1 MLPIELLRVNVSTK
15 MNSIKPVFCNQ
26 NELSVPTKIIKTYQE
41 MAEKKVSKAVVDET
55 ISKIEDKHS
64 DYKFIRGLC
73 HLIEQR
79 CIYSSHVLPS
89 DTITEIRNNNSN
101 SAIYLRRNI
110 FEESSRTGYPV
121 TENERRN
128 ILQKIALKNNMTIE
142 ALELVMWSDLD
153 KNRYLKSF
161 DPLSSLQLV
170 AWYNISILQTLLL
183 NCVKLEFSVHGGYN
197 WKKILHKIKQLG
209 LMYSL
214 YGEAAQKST
223 TDNQTKNLNIV
234 FGNDNDKKI
243 ICGVD
248 GPLSILRLTDRYGMA
263 IAKLIPL
270 IIFTE
275 SWSINAVI
283 LRKSVSGV
291 KKTYNFRISNSDED
305 LPIFDASKTTLY
317 IVSPSVSTSNVESQF
332 ENAVDNFDSNVERKF
347 MDKFLTFSTNWRLSR
362 EPDPL
367 ILSDGRA
374 FIADFL
380 FEKSTVKVYFE
391 IVGFWTRDY
400 LKRKLE
406 KIKDL
411 YSNINTTP
419 DTHLLIAA
427 NVDNYVSENGDK
439 KGIDSIFSTFIAKEQ
454 LILYKKDEIPFGPII
469 KYLKE
474 IDARIIDNIT
484 IKFQDVIAREIERKI
499 SENQNKV
506 VILDQIADKFDIPVG
521 SVLKTIRDLQSNN
534 ERSNEPLTNSLNN
547 FLLIENYLISIDEI
561 SKLLPELNKINRL
574 QDAIYFL
581 SKNDIPEE
589 CITLL
594 IPKIGF
600 EIIWNGI
607 DSSNALIQ
615 RQSKK

>member
-1 MLPIELLRVNVSTK
+1 MLPIELLRVNISIK
-15 MNSIKPVFCNQ
+15 MNQIKPVFCNQ
-26 NELSVPTKIIKTYQE
+26 NELSLPSKIIRTYQE
-41 MAEKKVSKAVVDET
+41 MAEKKVSKAVVDES
-55 ISKIEDKHS
+55 ISKIEDKHP
-64 DYKFIRGLC
+64 DYKFIRGIC
-73 HLIEQR
+73 HLLEQR
-79 CIYSSHVLPS
+79 CVYSSRVLPS
-89 DTITEIRNNNSN
+89 DTNTQVSNNNSS
-101 SAIYLRRNI
+101 SAIYLRRDI

-121 TENERRN
+121 TENDRRN
-128 ILQKIALKNNMTIE
+128 ILQKIALKNKLTIE
-142 ALELVMWSDLD
+142 ELELAMWNDLD

-161 DPLSSLQLV
+161 DSLSSLQLV

-183 NCVKLEFSVHGGYN
+183 NCVKLEFSVYGGYN

-209 LMYSL
+209 LMYFL
-214 YGEAAQKST
+214 YSEAEPKSKK
-223 TDNQTKNLNIV
+223 DNQGKNYDIV

-248 GPLSILRLTDRYGMA
+248 GPLSILRLTDRYGIA
-263 IAKLIPL
+263 IARLIPL

-275 SWSINAVI
+275 NWSINAVI
-283 LRKSVSGV
+283 LRKSVSGA
-291 KKTYNFRISNSDED
+291 KKTYNFRISNKDED
-305 LPIFDASKTTLY
+305 LPIFDASEIT
-317 IVSPSVSTSNVESQF
+317 SHFDFPSMSNSNVESS
-332 ENAVDNFDSNVERKF
+332 VDNAFDSFDSNVERKF
-347 MDKFLTFSTNWRLSR
+347 MDKFLTFSNNWRLSR

-367 ILSDGRA
+367 ILSDGKA

-411 YSNINTTP
+411 YANITTTP
-419 DTHLLIAA
+419 DTQLLIAA
-427 NVDNYVSENGDK
+427 NMDNYVSENGDK
-439 KGIDSIFSTFIAKEQ
+439 IMIDSIFSKFMAKEQ

-474 IDARIIDNIT
+474 IDSRIIDDIT
-484 IKFQDVIAREIERKI
+484 IKFQDIITREIERKI
-499 SENQNKV
+499 SENQDKV
-506 VILDQIADKFDIPVG
+506 VFLDQIADKYDIPVG
-521 SVLKTIRDLQSNN
+521 SVLKTVRDLQSSNN
-534 ERSNEPLTNSLNN
+534 HLNDPVTGSLNN
-547 FLLIENYLISIDEI
+547 FLLIDNCMISIDKI
-561 SKLLPELNKINRL
+561 SKLLPDLDKISKL

-581 SKNDIPEE
+581 IKNEIPEE

-607 DSSNALIQ
+607 DSNNALIQ

>member
-1 MLPIELLRVNVSTK
+1 
-15 MNSIKPVFCNQ
+15 MNHVKPVFCKE
-26 NELSVPTKIIKTYQE
+26 NELSLPAKIIKMYQE
-41 MAEKKVSKAVVDET
+41 MAEKKVSKAVVDDS

-64 DYKFIRGLC
+64 DYKFVRGIC
-73 HLIEQR
+73 HLLEQR
-79 CIYSSHVLPS
+79 CTYSSHVLPS
-89 DTITEIRNNNSN
+89 NTITEIGNNNSN
-101 SAIYLRRNI
+101 NAIYLRRDI

-121 TENERRN
+121 TENERSN
-128 ILQKIALKNNMTIE
+128 ILQKIALKNKLTIE
-142 ALELVMWSDLD
+142 ELELAMWNDLD

-161 DPLSSLQLV
+161 DSLSSLQLV

-183 NCVKLEFSVHGGYN
+183 NCVKLEFSVYGGYN

-209 LMYSL
+209 LMYFL
-214 YGEAAQKST
+214 YSEASPKST
-223 TDNQTKNLNIV
+223 TDNRIKNHNIV

-243 ICGVD
+243 ICEVN

-275 SWSINAVI
+275 SWSINALI
-283 LRKSVSGV
+283 LRKSVSGA
-291 KKTYNFRISNSDED
+291 KKTYKFRISNSDED
-305 LPIFDASKTTLY
+305 VPIFDASEITSP
-317 IVSPSVSTSNVESQF
+317 IVSPSVSTSNVESSF
-332 ENAVDNFDSNVERKF
+332 DNAIDNFDSNIERKF
-347 MDKFLTFSTNWRLSR
+347 MDKFLTFSTNWTLSR

-367 ILSDGRA
+367 ILSDGKA

-411 YSNINTTP
+411 YANITTAP

-427 NVDNYVSENGDK
+427 NMDNYVSENGDK
-439 KGIDSIFSTFIAKEQ
+439 IMIDSIFSTFIAKEQ
-454 LILYKKDEIPFGPII
+454 LILFKKDEIPFGPII

-474 IDARIIDNIT
+474 IDSRIIDDIT
-484 IKFQDVIAREIERKI
+484 VKFQDTITREIERKI
-499 SENQNKV
+499 TENQNKV
-506 VILDQIADKFDIPVG
+506 VFLDQIADKYDIPVE

-534 ERSNEPLTNSLNN
+534 EHSNERLTNTMNN
-547 FLLIENYLISIDEI
+547 FLLIDNYMISIDKI
-561 SKLLPELNKINRL
+561 NKLLPQLDKINKL

-607 DSSNALIQ
+607 DSNSALIQ
-615 RQSKK
+615 RQTKK

>member
-1 MLPIELLRVNVSTK
+1 MLPIELLRVNISIK
-15 MNSIKPVFCNQ
+15 MNQIKPVFCNQ
-26 NELSVPTKIIKTYQE
+26 NELSLPSKIIRTYQE
-41 MAEKKVSKAVVDET
+41 MAEKKVSKAVIDES
-55 ISKIEDKHS
+55 ISKIEDKHP
-64 DYKFIRGLC
+64 DYKFIRGIC
-73 HLIEQR
+73 HLLEQR
-79 CIYSSHVLPS
+79 CVYSSRVLPS
-89 DTITEIRNNNSN
+89 DTNTQVSNNNSS
-101 SAIYLRRNI
+101 SAIYLRRDI

-121 TENERRN
+121 TENDRRN
-128 ILQKIALKNNMTIE
+128 ILQKIALKNKLTIE
-142 ALELVMWSDLD
+142 ELELAMWNDLD

-161 DPLSSLQLV
+161 DSLSSLQLV

-183 NCVKLEFSVHGGYN
+183 NCVKLEFSVYGGYN

-209 LMYSL
+209 LMYFL
-214 YGEAAQKST
+214 YSEAEPKSKK
-223 TDNQTKNLNIV
+223 DNQGKNYDIV

-248 GPLSILRLTDRYGMA
+248 GPLSILRLTDRYGIA

-275 SWSINAVI
+275 NWSINAVI
-283 LRKSVSGV
+283 LRKSVSGA
-291 KKTYNFRISNSDED
+291 KKTYNFRISNKDED
-305 LPIFDASKTTLY
+305 LPIFDASEIT
-317 IVSPSVSTSNVESQF
+317 SHFDFPSMSNSNVESSVD
-332 ENAVDNFDSNVERKF
+332 NAFDNFDSNVERKF
-347 MDKFLTFSTNWRLSR
+347 MDKFLTFSNNWRLSR

-367 ILSDGRA
+367 ILSDGKA

-411 YSNINTTP
+411 YANITTAP

-427 NVDNYVSENGDK
+427 NMDNYVSENGDK
-439 KGIDSIFSTFIAKEQ
+439 IMIDSIFSKFMAKEQ

-474 IDARIIDNIT
+474 IDSRIIDDIT
-484 IKFQDVIAREIERKI
+484 IKFQDIITREIERKI
-499 SENQNKV
+499 SENQDKV
-506 VILDQIADKFDIPVG
+506 VFLDQIADKYDIPVG
-521 SVLKTIRDLQSNN
+521 SVLKTVRDLQSNIN
-534 ERSNEPLTNSLNN
+534 HLNDPVTGSLNN
-547 FLLIENYLISIDEI
+547 FLLIDNCMISIDKI
-561 SKLLPELNKINRL
+561 SKLLPDLDKISKL

-581 SKNDIPEE
+581 SKNEIPEE

-607 DSSNALIQ
+607 DSNNALIQ

>member
-1 MLPIELLRVNVSTK
+1 
-15 MNSIKPVFCNQ
+15 MNHIKPVFCNE
-26 NELSVPTKIIKTYQE
+26 NELSLPTKIIKTYQE
-41 MAEKKVSKAVVDET
+41 MAEKKVSKAIVDES

-64 DYKFIRGLC
+64 DYKFVRGIC
-73 HLIEQR
+73 HLLEQR
-79 CIYSSHVLPS
+79 CIYSSPVLHS
-89 DTITEIRNNNSN
+89 DKITEIGNNNSN
-101 SAIYLRRNI
+101 SAIYLRRDI

-128 ILQKIALKNNMTIE
+128 ILQKIALKNKLTIE
-142 ALELVMWSDLD
+142 ELELAMWNDLD

-161 DPLSSLQLV
+161 DSLSSLQLV

-183 NCVKLEFSVHGGYN
+183 NCVKLEFSVYGGYN

-209 LMYSL
+209 LMYFL
-214 YGEAAQKST
+214 YSEADPKST
-223 TDNQTKNLNIV
+223 KDNQSKKHNIV

-243 ICGVD
+243 ICEVD
-248 GPLSILRLTDRYGMA
+248 GPLSILRLTDRYGIA

-275 SWSINAVI
+275 NWSINAVI
-283 LRKSVSGV
+283 LRKSVSGA
-291 KKTYNFRISNSDED
+291 KKTYNFRISNNDED
-305 LPIFDASKTTLY
+305 LPIFDASEITSHFD
-317 IVSPSVSTSNVESQF
+317 SPSMSNSNLGSSF
-332 ENAVDNFDSNVERKF
+332 DNALDNFDSNVERKF
-347 MDKFLTFSTNWRLSR
+347 MDKFLTFSTNWGLSR

-380 FEKSTVKVYFE
+380 FEKSKVKVYFE
-391 IVGFWTRDY
+391 IVGFWTSDY

-411 YSNINTTP
+411 NTNINTAP

-427 NVDNYVSENGDK
+427 NMDNYVSENGDK
-439 KGIDSIFSTFIAKEQ
+439 IMIDSIFSKIMAKEQ

-474 IDARIIDNIT
+474 LDSRIIDDIT
-484 IKFQDVIAREIERKI
+484 IKFQDTITREIEKKI
-499 SENQNKV
+499 TENQNK
-506 VILDQIADKFDIPVG
+506 IIFLDQIADKYDIPVG
-521 SVLKTIRDLQSNN
+521 SVLKTVRDLQSSN
-534 ERSNEPLTNSLNN
+534 ERSNEPVISILNN
-547 FLLIENYLISIDEI
+547 FLLIDNYMISIDKI
-561 SKLLPELNKINRL
+561 NMMLPELDKINKL

-607 DSSNALIQ
+607 DANDASIQ
-615 RQSKK
+615 RQSKKKS

>member
-1 MLPIELLRVNVSTK
+1 MLPIELLRVNISIK
-15 MNSIKPVFCNQ
+15 MNQIKPVFCNQ
-26 NELSVPTKIIKTYQE
+26 NELSLPSKIIRTYQE
-41 MAEKKVSKAVVDET
+41 MAEKKVSKAVVDES
-55 ISKIEDKHS
+55 ISKIEDKHP
-64 DYKFIRGLC
+64 DYKFIRGIC
-73 HLIEQR
+73 HLLEQR
-79 CIYSSHVLPS
+79 CVYSSRVLPS
-89 DTITEIRNNNSN
+89 DTNTQVSNNNSS
-101 SAIYLRRNI
+101 SAIYLRRDI

-121 TENERRN
+121 TENDRRN
-128 ILQKIALKNNMTIE
+128 ILQKIALKNKLTIE
-142 ALELVMWSDLD
+142 ELELAMWNDLD

-161 DPLSSLQLV
+161 DSLSSLQLV

-183 NCVKLEFSVHGGYN
+183 NCVKLEFSVYGGYN

-209 LMYSL
+209 LMYFL
-214 YGEAAQKST
+214 YSEAEPKSKK
-223 TDNQTKNLNIV
+223 DNQGKNYDIV

-248 GPLSILRLTDRYGMA
+248 GPLSILRLTDRYGIA

-275 SWSINAVI
+275 NWSINAVI
-283 LRKSVSGV
+283 LRKSVSGA
-291 KKTYNFRISNSDED
+291 KKTYNFRISNKDED
-305 LPIFDASKTTLY
+305 LPIFDASEIT
-317 IVSPSVSTSNVESQF
+317 SHFDFPSMSNSNVESS
-332 ENAVDNFDSNVERKF
+332 VDNAFDSFDSNVERKF
-347 MDKFLTFSTNWRLSR
+347 MDKFLTFSNNWRLSR

-367 ILSDGRA
+367 ILSDGKA

-411 YSNINTTP
+411 YANITTAP

-427 NVDNYVSENGDK
+427 NMDNYVSENGDK
-439 KGIDSIFSTFIAKEQ
+439 IMIDSIFSKFMAKEQ

-474 IDARIIDNIT
+474 IDSRIIDDIT
-484 IKFQDVIAREIERKI
+484 IKFQDIITREIERKI
-499 SENQNKV
+499 SENQDKV
-506 VILDQIADKFDIPVG
+506 VFLDQIADKYDIPIG
-521 SVLKTIRDLQSNN
+521 SVLKTVRYLQSSNN
-534 ERSNEPLTNSLNN
+534 HLNEPVTSSLNN
-547 FLLIENYLISIDEI
+547 FLLIDNCMISIDKI
-561 SKLLPELNKINRL
+561 SKLLPDLDKISKL

-581 SKNDIPEE
+581 SKNEIPEE

-607 DSSNALIQ
+607 DSNNALIQ

>member
-1 MLPIELLRVNVSTK
+1 
-15 MNSIKPVFCNQ
+15 MNHIKPVFCNE
-26 NELSVPTKIIKTYQE
+26 NELSLPTKIIKTYQE
-41 MAEKKVSKAVVDET
+41 MAEKKVSKAIVDES

-64 DYKFIRGLC
+64 DYKFVRGIC
-73 HLIEQR
+73 HLLEQR
-79 CIYSSHVLPS
+79 CIYSSPVLHS
-89 DTITEIRNNNSN
+89 DTIIEIGNNNSN
-101 SAIYLRRNI
+101 SAIYLRRDI

-128 ILQKIALKNNMTIE
+128 ILQKIALKNKLTIE
-142 ALELVMWSDLD
+142 ELELSMWNDLD

-161 DPLSSLQLV
+161 DSLSSLQLV

-183 NCVKLEFSVHGGYN
+183 NCVKLEFSVYGGYN

-209 LMYSL
+209 LMYFL
-214 YGEAAQKST
+214 YSEADPKST
-223 TDNQTKNLNIV
+223 KDNQSKKHNIV

-243 ICGVD
+243 ICEVD

-275 SWSINAVI
+275 NWSINAVI
-283 LRKSVSGV
+283 LRKSVSGA
-291 KKTYNFRISNSDED
+291 KKTYNFRISNNDED
-305 LPIFDASKTTLY
+305 LPIFDASEITSHFD
-317 IVSPSVSTSNVESQF
+317 SPSMSNSNLGSSF
-332 ENAVDNFDSNVERKF
+332 DNALDNFDSNVERKF
-347 MDKFLTFSTNWRLSR
+347 MDKFLTFSTNWGLSR

-380 FEKSTVKVYFE
+380 FEKSKVKVYFE
-391 IVGFWTRDY
+391 IVGFWTSDY

-411 YSNINTTP
+411 NTNINTAP

-427 NVDNYVSENGDK
+427 NMDNYVSENGDK
-439 KGIDSIFSTFIAKEQ
+439 IMIDSIFSKIMAKEQ

-474 IDARIIDNIT
+474 LDSRIIDDIT
-484 IKFQDVIAREIERKI
+484 IKFQDTITREIEKKI
-499 SENQNKV
+499 TENQNK
-506 VILDQIADKFDIPVG
+506 IIFLDQIADKYDIPVG
-521 SVLKTIRDLQSNN
+521 SVLKTVRDLQSSN
-534 ERSNEPLTNSLNN
+534 ERSNEPVISILNN
-547 FLLIENYLISIDEI
+547 FLLIDNYMISIDKI
-561 SKLLPELNKINRL
+561 NMMLPELDKINKL

-607 DSSNALIQ
+607 DANDASIQ
-615 RQSKK
+615 RQSKKKS

>member
-1 MLPIELLRVNVSTK
+1 MLPIELLRVNISIK
-15 MNSIKPVFCNQ
+15 MNQIKPVFCNQ
-26 NELSVPTKIIKTYQE
+26 NELSLPSKIIRTYQE
-41 MAEKKVSKAVVDET
+41 MAEKKVSKAVVDES
-55 ISKIEDKHS
+55 ISKIEDKHP
-64 DYKFIRGLC
+64 DYKFIRGIC
-73 HLIEQR
+73 HLLEQR
-79 CIYSSHVLPS
+79 CVYSSRVLPS
-89 DTITEIRNNNSN
+89 DTNTQVSNNNSS
-101 SAIYLRRNI
+101 SAIYLRRDI

-121 TENERRN
+121 TENDRRN
-128 ILQKIALKNNMTIE
+128 ILQKIALKNKLTIE
-142 ALELVMWSDLD
+142 ELELAMWNDLD

-161 DPLSSLQLV
+161 DSLSSLQLV

-183 NCVKLEFSVHGGYN
+183 NCVKLEFSVYGGYN

-209 LMYSL
+209 LMYFL
-214 YGEAAQKST
+214 YSEAEPKSKN
-223 TDNQTKNLNIV
+223 DNQGKNYDIV

-248 GPLSILRLTDRYGMA
+248 GPLSILRLTDRYGIA

-275 SWSINAVI
+275 NWSINAVI
-283 LRKSVSGV
+283 LRKSVSGA
-291 KKTYNFRISNSDED
+291 KKTYNFRISNKDED
-305 LPIFDASKTTLY
+305 LPIFDASEIT
-317 IVSPSVSTSNVESQF
+317 SHFDFPSMSNSNVESS
-332 ENAVDNFDSNVERKF
+332 VDNAFDSFDSNVERKF
-347 MDKFLTFSTNWRLSR
+347 MDKFLTFSNNWRLSR

-367 ILSDGRA
+367 ILSDGKA

-411 YSNINTTP
+411 YANITTAP

-427 NVDNYVSENGDK
+427 NMDNYVSENGDK
-439 KGIDSIFSTFIAKEQ
+439 IMIDSIFSKFMAKEQ

-474 IDARIIDNIT
+474 IDSRIIDDIT
-484 IKFQDVIAREIERKI
+484 IKFQDIITREIERKI
-499 SENQNKV
+499 SENQDKV
-506 VILDQIADKFDIPVG
+506 VFLDQIADKYDIPIG
-521 SVLKTIRDLQSNN
+521 SVLKTVRYLQSSNN
-534 ERSNEPLTNSLNN
+534 HLNEPVTSSLNN
-547 FLLIENYLISIDEI
+547 FLLIDNCMISIDKI
-561 SKLLPELNKINRL
+561 SKLLPDLDKISKL

-581 SKNDIPEE
+581 SKNEIPEE

-607 DSSNALIQ
+607 DSNNALIQ